1 MFVSICA
8 AGFSGGNLGGA
19 EGRPPPSPPTFM
31 KNDEFPE
38 NFDLKEG

>member
-1 MFVSICA
+1 M
-8 AGFSGGNLGGA
+8 A
-19 EGRPPPSPPTFM
+19 EISVGRRGDRRTPPPNFM